1 MSERDRVTLRV
12 VGMTC
17 EGCGRHVTEALKAI
31 PGVEQAQVESWRS
44 GQATVVSQAELTDG
58 ALIAAMQK
66 SGYHASIIE
75 RRRVEPVRTGP
86 SARRRDYDLITI
98 GGGSA
103 AFAAAIKAAEL
114 GARVA
119 IVEKGTIGGTCVNIG
134 CVPSKTL
141 IKAAELCYHAAY
153 PQFEGLT
160 ACPPPSDWRRVVHQ
174 KDELVAALRQ
184 GKYVDVAAVYPNIT
198 ILKGEARLLGGRRVR
213 VNGTGDPLH
222 GPVQRVTEPE
232 KILVATG
239 SSPWAPPIPGLQ
251 EAGFLDSEQALSLEA
266 LPTSMI
272 IIGGG
277 SIGLEFAQ
285 LFTRF
290 GVQVMVLESGP
301 YVAMAEEPEMGEAL
315 VRYLESEKV
324 RICTNT
330 RILKVARM
338 GRNYRVYA
346 EINGASEVCSAE
358 QLLVATGRRPNTA
371 GFGLE
376 EAGVTLGGRGEIVVN
391 QHLQTSNA
399 DIYAAGDCIGDPMF
413 VYVAAYAGGLAAE
426 NALTG
431 VGKVY
436 DLTALPHVTF
446 TDPQMASV
454 GLTEQQA
461 KAKGL
466 QVQTAVLPLQNVPR
480 ALAARN
486 TKGLIK
492 LVAEED
498 TGRLVGAHVLA
509 AEAGEVIQEATLA
522 IRFGLTVQDLA
533 DTFHPYLTMV
543 EGLKLAALTFKKDV
557 SKLSCCAA

>member
-1 MSERDRVTLRV
+1 MPQT
-12 VGMTC
+12 T
-17 EGCGRHVTEALKAI
+17 
-31 PGVEQAQVESWRS
+31 
-44 GQATVVSQAELTDG
+44 
-58 ALIAAMQK
+58 
-66 SGYHASIIE
+66 
-75 RRRVEPVRTGP
+75 
-86 SARRRDYDLITI
+86 DYDLMTI

-153 PQFEGLT
+153 PQFEGLM
-160 ACPPPSDWRRVVHQ
+160 ACPPPSDWQRVVQQ

-198 ILKGEARLLGGRRVR
+198 IVRGEAQLLGGRRVR
-213 VNGTGDPLH
+213 VNGT
-222 GPVQRVTEPE
+222 VSEPG

-251 EAGFLDSEQALSLEA
+251 DAGFLDSEQALSLDA
-266 LPTSMI
+266 LPASMI
-272 IIGGG
+272 IVGGG

-290 GVQVMVLESGP
+290 GVRVMVLETGP
-301 YVAMAEEPEMGEAL
+301 HVARAEEPEIGQAL
-315 VRYLESEKV
+315 VRYLEDEKV
-324 RICTNT
+324 RICTNVRIT
-330 RILKVARM
+330 RVERRDGEYLVHTEENGKPEICR
-338 GRNYRVYA
+338 A
-346 EINGASEVCSAE
+346 ER
-358 QLLVATGRRPNTA
+358 LLVATGRRPNS
-371 GFGLE
+371 GGLGLDQ
-376 EAGVTLGGRGEIVVN
+376 AGVKLGNKGEIVVSER
-391 QHLQTSNA
+391 LQTTNP
-399 DIYAAGDCIGDPMF
+399 DIYAAGDCIGDPMY

-436 DLTALPHVTF
+436 DLRALPYVTF
-446 TDPQMASV
+446 TDPQIASV
-454 GLTEQQA
+454 GLTEE
-461 KAKGL
+461 KAKQQGGC
-466 QVQTAVLPLQNVPR
+466 VRTAVLPLDNVPR

-486 TKGLIK
+486 NKGLIK
-492 LVAEED
+492 LVAEEETD
-498 TGRLVGAHVLA
+498 RLLGAHVLA

-522 IRFGLTVQDLA
+522 IRFGLSVQDLA

-557 SKLSCCAA
+557 SKLSCCAG

>member
-1 MSERDRVTLRV
+1 MSDRVHVLLRV
-12 VGMTC
+12 EGMTC
-17 EGCGRHVTEALKAI
+17 DGCTRHVAEALKSV
-31 PGVEQAQVESWRS
+31 PGVEQAQVGSWRT
-44 GQATVVSQAELTDG
+44 GQATAVASGEVGDH
-58 ALIAAMQK
+58 ALVNAVRKA
-66 SGYHASIIE
+66 GYHGVIVE
-75 RRRVEPVRTGP
+75 RRPLEPTRLVPASQGRG
-86 SARRRDYDLITI
+86 YDLLTI

-141 IKAAELCYHAAY
+141 IKAAELCYHSAY

-160 ACPPPSDWRRVVHQ
+160 ACPPPSNWQRVVQQ

-184 GKYVDVAAVYPNIT
+184 GKYVDVAAVYPTIT
-198 ILKGEARLLGGRRVR
+198 ILKGEATLMGGRQVR
-213 VNGTGDPLH
+213 VNGIVH
-222 GPVQRVTEPE
+222 EPE
-232 KILVATG
+232 KIVVATG
-239 SSPWAPPIPGLQ
+239 SSPWAPPIPGLH
-251 EAGFLDSEQALSLEA
+251 EAGFLTSEQALGLETLPASL
-266 LPTSMI
+266 I

-301 YVAMAEEPEMGEAL
+301 HVARVEEPEIGQAL
-315 VRYLESEKV
+315 VRYLEEEKV
-324 RICTNT
+324 RICTNVT
-330 RILKVARM
+330 IHQVERRDGGYFVHTETNGKPEICR
-338 GRNYRVYA
+338 A
-346 EINGASEVCSAE
+346 ER
-358 QLLVATGRRPNTA
+358 LLVATGRRPNTG

-376 EAGVTLGGRGEIVVN
+376 AAGVRLGANGEIMVN
-391 QHLQTSNA
+391 DHLQTSNP
-399 DIYAAGDCIGDPMF
+399 DIYAAGDCIGDPMY

-426 NALTG
+426 NALSG
-431 VGKVY
+431 VGKVF

-446 TDPQMASV
+446 TDPQIASV
-454 GLTEQQA
+454 GLTERQA
-461 KAKGL
+461 REKGL
-466 QVQTAVLPLQNVPR
+466 RVQTSLLPLEHVPR
-480 ALAARN
+480 ALASRN

-492 LVAEED
+492 LVAEEE
-498 TGRLVGAHVLA
+498 TGRLVSAHVLA

-557 SKLSCCAA
+557 SKLSCCAG

>member
-1 MSERDRVTLRV
+1 MSQSTN
-12 VGMTC
+12 
-17 EGCGRHVTEALKAI
+17 
-31 PGVEQAQVESWRS
+31 
-44 GQATVVSQAELTDG
+44 
-58 ALIAAMQK
+58 
-66 SGYHASIIE
+66 
-75 RRRVEPVRTGP
+75 
-86 SARRRDYDLITI
+86 YDLLTI

-141 IKAAELCYHAAY
+141 IKAAELCYHSAY
-153 PQFEGLT
+153 PQFEGLP
-160 ACPPPSDWRRVVHQ
+160 ACPPPSDWQRVVQQ
-174 KDELVAALRQ
+174 KDELVTALRQ
-184 GKYVDVAAVYPNIT
+184 GKYVDVAAVYPTIT
-198 ILKGEARLLGGRRVR
+198 ILKGDAMLLGGCQVC
-213 VNGTGDPLH
+213 VNGTAY
-222 GPVQRVTEPE
+222 EPE

-251 EAGFLDSEQALSLEA
+251 EAGFLTSEQALGLETLPASL
-266 LPTSMI
+266 I

-301 YVAMAEEPEMGEAL
+301 HVARAEEPEIGQAL
-315 VRYLESEKV
+315 VRYLEEEKV
-324 RICTNT
+324 RICTNVT
-330 RILKVARM
+330 INQVERRDGGYFVHTETNGKPEICR
-338 GRNYRVYA
+338 A
-346 EINGASEVCSAE
+346 ER
-358 QLLVATGRRPNTA
+358 LLVATGRRPNTG

-376 EAGVTLGGRGEIVVN
+376 EAGVRLGANGEIMVN
-391 QHLQTSNA
+391 DHLQTSNP
-399 DIYAAGDCIGDPMF
+399 DIYAAGDCIGDPMY
-413 VYVAAYAGGLAAE
+413 VYVAAYAGGLATE
-426 NALTG
+426 NALSG
-431 VGKVY
+431 VGRVF

-446 TDPQMASV
+446 TDPQIASV
-454 GLTEQQA
+454 GLTEREA
-461 KAKGL
+461 REKGL
-466 QVQTAVLPLQNVPR
+466 RVHTSLLPLEHVPR
-480 ALAARN
+480 ARASRN
-486 TKGLIK
+486 IKGLIK
-492 LVAEED
+492 LVAEEE

-522 IRFGLTVQDLA
+522 IRFGLTVQDVA

>member
-1 MSERDRVTLRV
+1 
-12 VGMTC
+12 MTC
-17 EGCGRHVTEALKAI
+17 DGCSRHVVEALKSV
-31 PGVEQAQVESWRS
+31 PGVEQAQVGSWQS
-44 GQATVVSQAELTDG
+44 GQAT
-58 ALIAAMQK
+58 LIANTKVTDEALLTAIQK
-66 SGYHASIIE
+66 AGYHGVVIE
-75 RRRVEPVRTGP
+75 RRDLEPTRAVSVSRKG
-86 SARRRDYDLITI
+86 DYDLLTI

-160 ACPPPSDWRRVVHQ
+160 ACPPPSDWQRVVQQ

-184 GKYVDVAAVYPNIT
+184 GKYVDVAAVYPSIT
-198 ILKGEARLLGGRRVR
+198 ILKGEAKLLGGRRVS
-213 VNGTGDPLH
+213 VDGTVYEAGKLL
-222 GPVQRVTEPE
+222 
-232 KILVATG
+232 IATG
-239 SSPWAPPIPGLQ
+239 SLPLAPPIPGLH
-251 EAGFLDSEQALSLEA
+251 EAGFLDSEQALRVEA
-266 LPTSMI
+266 LPASLI

-301 YVAMAEEPEMGEAL
+301 HVARAEEPEIGQAL
-315 VRYLESEKV
+315 MRYLEAEKV
-324 RICTNT
+324 RVCTNVSI
-330 RILKVARM
+330 R
-338 GRNYRVYA
+338 RVERSEGEYHVHA
-346 EINGASEVCSAE
+346 EIDGKPEVCRAE
-358 QLLVATGRRPNTA
+358 RLLVATGRRPNTN
-371 GFGLE
+371 GFGLQD
-376 EAGVTLGGRGEIVVN
+376 AAVTLGPKGEIVVN
-391 QHLQTSNA
+391 EYLQTSNP
-399 DIYAAGDCIGDPMF
+399 DTYAAGDCIGDPMY
-413 VYVAAYAGGLAAE
+413 VYVAAYAGGLVAE

-431 VGKVY
+431 AGKVF

-446 TDPQMASV
+446 TDPQIASV
-454 GLTEQQA
+454 GLTERGAQE
-461 KAKGL
+461 KGL
-466 QVQTAVLPLQNVPR
+466 RVQTAVLPLEHVPR
-480 ALAARN
+480 ALASRN

-492 LVAEED
+492 LVAEEES
-498 TGRLVGAHVLA
+498 GRLLGAHVLT

-533 DTFHPYLTMV
+533 ETFHPYLTMV